1 MPASKPSSV
10 IRDLHAVAAR
20 QHGVTL
26 LVLFGSRARGDAAA
40 DADWD
45 FGFLSEGSVDPLTVI
60 AALSETV
67 GSERIDLVDLA
78 RASGLLRYRAARDGV
93 LVFEARPGTF
103 DRFRFEAARFWYD
116 AEPVLRAGYD
126 AILDGLG

>member
-1 MPASKPSSV
+1 M
-10 IRDLHAVAAR
+10 IGDLRAVAAR
-20 QHGVTL
+20 QRGLTL

-40 DADWD
+40 RADWD
-45 FGFLSEGSVDPLTVI
+45 FGFLSANPVDPLTVM
-60 AALSETV
+60 AALAEVV
-67 GSERIDLVDLA
+67 GSERLDLVDLA

-93 LVFEARPGTF
+93 LVYEARPGIF

-116 AEPVLRAGYD
+116 AEPVLRPGYD

>member
-1 MPASKPSSV
+1 M

-20 QHGVTL
+20 QRGLTL

-40 DADWD
+40 HADWD
-45 FGFLSEGSVDPLTVI
+45 FGFLSDGSVDPLTVM
-60 AALSETV
+60 AALADAV
-67 GSERIDLVDLA
+67 GSERLDLVDLA

-93 LVFEARPGTF
+93 LVYEARPGIF

-116 AEPVLRAGYD
+116 AEPVLRPGYD
-126 AILDGLG
+126 AVLDRLG

>member
-1 MPASKPSSV
+1 MRVTTASSTIGS
-10 IRDLHAVAAR
+10 LGSVAAR
-20 QHGVTL
+20 QPGLTL

-45 FGFLSEGSVDPLTVI
+45 FAFLSDSAVDPLTI
-60 AALSETV
+60 MAALAEAV
-67 GSERIDLVDLA
+67 GSERVDVVDLA

-93 LVFEARPGTF
+93 LVYEARPGIF

-116 AEPVLRAGYD
+116 AEPVLRPGYD
-126 AILDGLG
+126 AVLDRLG

>member
-1 MPASKPSSV
+1 V

-20 QHGVTL
+20 QRGLAL

-40 DADWD
+40 HADWD
-45 FGFLSEGSVDPLTVI
+45 FGFLSDSSVDPLTVM
-60 AALSETV
+60 AALAEAV
-67 GSERIDLVDLA
+67 GSERLDLVDLA

-93 LVFEARPGTF
+93 LVYEARQGIF

-116 AEPVLRAGYD
+116 AEPVLRPGYD
-126 AILDGLG
+126 AVLERLG

>member
-1 MPASKPSSV
+1 V
-10 IRDLHAVAAR
+10 IKALHAVAAR
-20 QHGVTL
+20 QRGLTL

-40 DADWD
+40 HADWD
-45 FGFLSEGSVDPLTVI
+45 FGFLADSSADPLAVM
-60 AALSETV
+60 AALAETV
-67 GSERIDLVDLA
+67 GSERLDLVDLL

-93 LVFEARPGTF
+93 LVYEARPGIF

-116 AEPVLRAGYD
+116 AEPVLRPGYD